1 MKRPDSIILYVD
13 NVEASTEFYSSLLG
27 ISPEMT
33 YPEYVQYAL
42 GNGLTL
48 GLWARHTVAPA
59 ATPVGGAELCF
70 PLAEAAALDAL
81 FASLQAKG
89 VTVAQ
94 APTTMCFGY
103 IFLVQDPDGHRL
115 RFYVPAV

>member
-1 MKRPDSIILYVD
+1 MTRPDGLIYYVE
-13 NVEASTEFYSSLLG
+13 NIEASTQFYVGLLASAPEFSS
-27 ISPEMT
+27 PD
-33 YPEYVQYAL
+33 YVQFAL
-42 GNGLTL
+42 GNGLNL

-70 PLAEAAALDAL
+70 PLADAAALDTL

-94 APTTMCFGY
+94 VPTTMCFGY
-103 IFLVQDPDGHRL
+103 NFLVQDPDGHRL
-115 RFYVPAV
+115 RFYVPAM

>member
-1 MKRPDSIILYVD
+1 MMRPDSVIYYVE
-13 NVEASTEFYSSLLG
+13 NIEASTEFYGSLLG
-27 ISPEMT
+27 TSTEFAS
-33 YPEYVQYAL
+33 PEYVQFAL

-48 GLWARHTVAPA
+48 GLWARHTVSPA
-59 ATPVGGAELCF
+59 ATPVGGVELCF

-103 IFLVQDPDGHRL
+103 NFLVQDPDGHRL
-115 RFYVPAV
+115 RFYVPAM